1 MIDVAEGTATAQLV
15 LLLLLLLLSHF
26 STPFT
31 PLRRRLGRPSCTAV
45 SRRNANQRHV
55 AVAQISG

>member
-1 MIDVAEGTATAQLV
+1 MIDVAEGTATAQL

-26 STPFT
+26 STPFP